1 LIKIIT
7 ANKYRRI
14 KDVRSY
20 NQRGLQPIYVENG
33 DLDIINS
40 KHILNETLDYN
51 NFEKTNSSYWET
63 QEKARVFEGD
73 ILTYTTGANI
83 GRTQIYQSDKKALAS
98 NHVNIIRLKE
108 ENPFYVA
115 FVINSEIGRLQT
127 EKRSAGSAQAE
138 LYPKDLDEFIIPII
152 NESAQNEIIEK
163 LQQSVQ
169 LRKQSK
175 HLLEIAKQAVE
186 MAIETDENTA
196 MEFINA
202 NT

>member
-1 LIKIIT
+1 MIKIIT